1 MIVMHLSSEYPPT
14 QVFGLGRAVC
24 DLAVAQAKL
33 GHEVHVV
40 TNSLGGRE
48 AEAMVD
54 GVRVHRIHFPPPPK
68 PPDETSAVVQFNVLL
83 VQKVVELLA
92 IGLAPEVIHVHDWLT
107 ALAGRAAKHLAP
119 AALLSV
125 TIHDT
130 VHGKHFGQL
139 TPPNQYVSFLERFVG
154 TEADLTICCSEHVR
168 GELVQEYQV
177 PPQKIAI
184 IPCGVDASRFHI
196 DADLTAFRQLLGEPS
211 DRIVLYVGRLDR
223 EKGVSHLL
231 EAMARVLLAVP
242 QGRLVIAG
250 KGVLEGNLVE
260 MARSLHIDDR
270 VTFMGYVQ
278 DEPLAA
284 LYRSADV
291 LAVPSLYEPFGIVAL
306 EGMVCGRPVVASD
319 VGGLT
324 EIIVEDQTGLRVP
337 PGDSS
342 ALARAIAHL
351 LTDEQAAA
359 RMGAAARQRAEHEY
373 NWARVAAQTAAAYTS
388 TLSSPAGAQE
398 VASRVECP

>member
-1 MIVMHLSSEYPPT
+1 MIIMHLSSEYPPT

-40 TNSLGGRE
+40 TNSLGGKE
-48 AEAMVD
+48 AETIMD

-68 PPDETSAVVQFNVLL
+68 PPDETSAVIQFNVLL

-107 ALAGRAAKHLAP
+107 ALAGRAAKHLCIE
-119 AALLSV
+119 ALFTV

-139 TPPNQYVSFLERFVG
+139 TPPNQYVSFLERFIG
-154 TEADLTICCSEHVR
+154 AEADLTICCSDHVR
-168 GELVQEYQV
+168 QELVQEYQV
-177 PPQKIAI
+177 PSQRIAI
-184 IPCGVDASRFHI
+184 IPCGVDAERFDV
-196 DADLTAFRQLLGEPS
+196 DADLTAFRQLLGEAP
-211 DRIVLYVGRLDR
+211 DKIVLYVGRLDR
-223 EKGVSHLL
+223 EKGIAHLL

-250 KGVLEGNLVE
+250 KGVLQEELAAT
-260 MARSLHIDDR
+260 ARSLQIDDR

-284 LYRSADV
+284 LYRCADV

-306 EGMVCGRPVVASD
+306 EGMVCGKPVVASE

-324 EIIVEDQTGLRVP
+324 EIVVEGQTGLRVAP
-337 PGDSS
+337 ANAS
-342 ALARAIAHL
+342 ALARAITHL
-351 LTDEQAAA
+351 LSDEQAAA
-359 RMGAAARQRAEHEY
+359 RMGAAGRQRAEHEY
-373 NWARVAAQTAAAYTS
+373 NWPRVAAQTVAAYTS
-388 TLSSPAGAQE
+388 ALSPPAGEQRIP
-398 VASRVECP
+398 SGTHQQ